1 MPSRLAIAWEKVS
14 LRSKL
19 TGLSVAIIGLLLLV
33 SSFGTVSV
41 LRAYL
46 QQNTDNL
53 LSATASILSQ
63 QNPAQIES
71 RLSAKRLTL
80 PRLPSDYLI
89 SVLDARGETVYRIM
103 ASDASDMTLPNLEAL
118 DLEAVFSTAG
128 VPFDLDQYG
137 DLGEVNID
145 ERDSWR
151 VVAQPFRDFEGSVA
165 VALPNS
171 TNLEL
176 LRQYR
181 AIGGGFGF
189 LLLGLSGLSIWLTIA
204 QALRPLREVERTA
217 KLVASGDLSQRLI
230 ERPGK
235 TEIARLNRS
244 LNTMLDSLE
253 DSVSSR
259 NKTLGQMRRFVAD
272 ASHELRTP
280 LVSVRGYAELYRKGA
295 LKKKS
300 EVQEAMLKIESEAI
314 RMSSLVE
321 SLLTL
326 ARLDENQQLDA
337 KKVDMIELIQS
348 VVKSGS
354 SGDKKLT
361 FTLLTLSGA
370 KLPKDEKIYAEIN
383 EGQIRQVLVNLIE
396 NAKRFSSTKSSIE
409 IGIGQKTEDEIVI
422 EVIDHGEGIPKQLRD
437 KIFERFYRADNSRNR
452 ETGGTGLGLAIVK
465 EIVLLHKGRIEVRDT
480 PQGGATFRVKLPAR
494 HNWV

>member
-1 MPSRLAIAWEKVS
+1 MQSRIGKAWELVS

-19 TGLSVAIIGLLLLV
+19 TGLSVALIGLLLLV
-33 SSFGTVSV
+33 SSFGTVTL

-53 LSATASILSQ
+53 ISSTATILSQ
-63 QNPAQIES
+63 ENPGLIETK
-71 RLSAKRLTL
+71 LLAKRLNL
-80 PRLPSDYLI
+80 PRLPSDYMI
-89 SVLDARGETVYRIM
+89 AVLDAEGETVYRIM
-103 ASDASDMTLPNLEAL
+103 ATDSSNEALPNLSILSLEIAEA
-118 DLEAVFSTAG
+118 TRG
-128 VPFDLDQYG
+128 VPFDLDRTG
-137 DLGEVNID
+137 ALGEVTID
-145 ERDSWR
+145 EGDSWR
-151 VVAQPFRDFEGSVA
+151 VVAKPFRNYDASVV

-189 LLLGLSGLSIWLTIA
+189 LLLALSGLSIWLTIA

-217 KLVASGDLSQRLI
+217 KLVASGDLSQRLM
-230 ERPGK
+230 ERPGN

-244 LNTMLDSLE
+244 LNSMLDSLE

-259 NKTLGQMRRFVAD
+259 NKTVSQMRRFVAD

-280 LVSVRGYAELYRKGA
+280 LVSVRGYAELYRQGA

-300 EVQEAMLKIESEAI
+300 DVQEAMGRIEAEAI

-326 ARLDENQQLDA
+326 ARLDENQKLEAAPVEMVKLVKDIIARDVPGKQKISL
-337 KKVDMIELIQS
+337 S
-348 VVKSGS
+348 V
-354 SGDKKLT
+354 
-361 FTLLTLSGA
+361 LTLSGA
-370 KLPKDEKIYAEIN
+370 KPPSDFSFTAEVN

-396 NAKRFSSTKSSIE
+396 NAKRFSPNKGSIE
-409 IGIGQKTEDEIVI
+409 IAIGQKTDAELTL

-437 KIFERFYRADNSRNR
+437 KVFERFYRADNSRNR
-452 ETGGTGLGLAIVK
+452 DTGGTGLGLAIVR
-465 EIVLLHKGRIEVRDT
+465 EIITLHKGRIEVRET
-480 PQGGATFRVKLPAR
+480 PGGGATFRVKLPTQ

>member
-1 MPSRLAIAWEKVS
+1 
-14 LRSKL
+14 
-19 TGLSVAIIGLLLLV
+19 
-33 SSFGTVSV
+33 
-41 LRAYL
+41 
-46 QQNTDNL
+46 
-53 LSATASILSQ
+53 
-63 QNPAQIES
+63 
-71 RLSAKRLTL
+71 
-80 PRLPSDYLI
+80 
-89 SVLDARGETVYRIM
+89 
-103 ASDASDMTLPNLEAL
+103 
-118 DLEAVFSTAG
+118 
-128 VPFDLDQYG
+128 VPFDLDENG
-137 DLGEVNID
+137 TLGEVTID
-145 ERDSWR
+145 EHDSWR
-151 VVAQPFRDFEGSVA
+151 VVAQPFRDFEGSVV

-217 KLVASGDLSQRLI
+217 QLVASGDLSQRLI

-295 LKKKS
+295 LKKES
-300 EVQEAMLKIESEAI
+300 EVQEAMLRIESEAI

-348 VVKSGS
+348 VIKSGS
-354 SGDKKLT
+354 SADKKLS
-361 FTLLTLSGA
+361 FSVLTLSGA
-370 KLPKDEKIYAEIN
+370 KLPKDEKIFAEIN
-383 EGQIRQVLVNLIE
+383 ESQIRQVLVNLIE
-396 NAKRFSSTKSSIE
+396 NAKRFSANNSSIE
-409 IGIGQKTEDEIVI
+409 IAIGQKTEDEITI
-422 EVIDHGEGIPKQLRD
+422 EVIDHGDGIPKQLRD
-437 KIFERFYRADNSRNR
+437 KVFERFYRADNSRNR

-465 EIVLLHKGRIEVRDT
+465 EIVLLHKGLIEVRDT

>member
-1 MPSRLAIAWEKVS
+1 MQSKIGKAWELVS

-19 TGLSVAIIGLLLLV
+19 TGLSVALIGLLLLV
-33 SSFGTVSV
+33 SSFGTVTL

-53 LSATASILSQ
+53 ISSTATILSQ
-63 QNPAQIES
+63 ENPGLIETK
-71 RLSAKRLTL
+71 LLAKRLNL
-80 PRLPSDYLI
+80 PRLPSDYMI
-89 SVLDARGETVYRIM
+89 AVLDAEGETIYRIM
-103 ASDASDMTLPNLEAL
+103 ATDSSNEALPNLSILSLEIAEA
-118 DLEAVFSTAG
+118 TRG
-128 VPFDLDQYG
+128 VPFDLDRTG
-137 DLGEVNID
+137 ALGEVTID
-145 ERDSWR
+145 EGDSWR
-151 VVAQPFRDFEGSVA
+151 VVAKPFRNYDASVV

-189 LLLGLSGLSIWLTIA
+189 LLLALSGLSIWLTIA

-230 ERPGK
+230 ERPGN

-244 LNTMLDSLE
+244 LNSMLDSLE

-259 NKTLGQMRRFVAD
+259 NKTVSQMRRFVAD

-280 LVSVRGYAELYRKGA
+280 LVSVRGYAELYRQGA

-300 EVQEAMLKIESEAI
+300 DVQEAMGRIEAEAI

-326 ARLDENQQLDA
+326 ARLDENQKLEAAPVEMVKLVKDIIARDVPGPQKISL
-337 KKVDMIELIQS
+337 S
-348 VVKSGS
+348 V
-354 SGDKKLT
+354 
-361 FTLLTLSGA
+361 LTLSGA
-370 KLPKDEKIYAEIN
+370 KPPSDFSFTAEVN

-396 NAKRFSSTKSSIE
+396 NAKRFSPNKGSIE
-409 IGIGQKTEDEIVI
+409 IAIGQKTEAELTL

-437 KIFERFYRADNSRNR
+437 KVFERFYRADNSRNR
-452 ETGGTGLGLAIVK
+452 ETGGTGLGLAIVR
-465 EIVLLHKGRIEVRDT
+465 EIIALHKGRIEVRET
-480 PQGGATFRVKLPAR
+480 PGGGATFRVKLPTQ

>member
-1 MPSRLAIAWEKVS
+1 MQSRIGKAWELVS

-19 TGLSVAIIGLLLLV
+19 TGLSVALIGLLLLV
-33 SSFGTVSV
+33 SSFGTVTL

-53 LSATASILSQ
+53 ISSTATILSQ
-63 QNPAQIES
+63 ENPGLIETK
-71 RLSAKRLTL
+71 LLAKRLNL
-80 PRLPSDYLI
+80 PRLPSDYMI
-89 SVLDARGETVYRIM
+89 AVLDAKGETVYRIM
-103 ASDASDMTLPNLEAL
+103 ATDSSDEALPNLSILSFEIA
-118 DLEAVFSTAG
+118 AATSG
-128 VPFDLDQYG
+128 VPFDLDRTG
-137 DLGEVNID
+137 ALGEVTID

-151 VVAQPFRDFEGSVA
+151 VVAKPFRNYTATVI

-189 LLLGLSGLSIWLTIA
+189 LLLALSGLSIWLTIA

-217 KLVASGDLSQRLI
+217 KLVSSGDLSQRLI
-230 ERPGK
+230 ERPGN

-244 LNTMLDSLE
+244 LNSMLDSLE

-259 NKTLGQMRRFVAD
+259 NKTVSQMRRFVAD

-280 LVSVRGYAELYRKGA
+280 LVSVRGYAELYRQGA
-295 LKKKS
+295 LKKKAD
-300 EVQEAMLKIESEAI
+300 VQEAMSRIEAEAI

-326 ARLDENQQLDA
+326 ARLDENQKLEAAPVEMVKLVRDIIARDVPGKQKISLS
-337 KKVDMIELIQS
+337 LI
-348 VVKSGS
+348 
-354 SGDKKLT
+354 
-361 FTLLTLSGA
+361 TLSGA
-370 KLPKDEKIYAEIN
+370 KPPSDFSFTAEVN

-396 NAKRFSSTKSSIE
+396 NAKRFSPNKGSIE
-409 IGIGQKTEDEIVI
+409 IAIGQKTDDELTL

-437 KIFERFYRADNSRNR
+437 KVFERFYRADNSRNR
-452 ETGGTGLGLAIVK
+452 DTGGTGLGLAIVK
-465 EIVLLHKGRIEVRDT
+465 EIIALHKGRIEVKET
-480 PQGGATFRVKLPAR
+480 PGGGATFRVKLPTQ

>member
-1 MPSRLAIAWEKVS
+1 L
-14 LRSKL
+14 
-19 TGLSVAIIGLLLLV
+19 
-33 SSFGTVSV
+33 
-41 LRAYL
+41 
-46 QQNTDNL
+46 
-53 LSATASILSQ
+53 
-63 QNPAQIES
+63 
-71 RLSAKRLTL
+71 
-80 PRLPSDYLI
+80 
-89 SVLDARGETVYRIM
+89 
-103 ASDASDMTLPNLEAL
+103 L
-118 DLEAVFSTAG
+118 DLNFVFAAAG

-137 DLGEVNID
+137 ALGEVTID
-145 ERDSWR
+145 EHDSWR

-361 FTLLTLSGA
+361 FTVLTLSGA

-409 IGIGQKTEDEIVI
+409 IGIGQKTEDEVVF

-494 HNWV
+494 HDWV

>member
-1 MPSRLAIAWEKVS
+1 MPSKLATAWEKVS

-53 LSATASILSQ
+53 LSATASILAQ
-63 QNPAQIES
+63 QNPAQIQS
-71 RLSAKRLTL
+71 RLEAKRLTL

-89 SVLDARGETVYRIM
+89 AVLDARGETIYRIM

-118 DLEAVFSTAG
+118 DLEAVFATAG
-128 VPFDLDQYG
+128 VPFDLDEYG
-137 DLGEVNID
+137 ALGEVTID

-151 VVAQPFRDFEGSVA
+151 VVAQPFRDFDGSVA
-165 VALPNS
+165 VGLPNS

-300 EVQEAMLKIESEAI
+300 EVQEAMQRIESEAI

-337 KKVDMIELIQS
+337 SKVDMIELVQS
-348 VVKSGS
+348 VIKSS
-354 SGDKKLT
+354 SATDKKLSISV
-361 FTLLTLSGA
+361 LTLSGA
-370 KLPKDEKIYAEIN
+370 KLAKDEKIFAEIN
-383 EGQIRQVLVNLIE
+383 ESQIRQVLVNLIE
-396 NAKRFSSTKSSIE
+396 NAKRFSSNKSSIE
-409 IGIGQKTEDEIVI
+409 VGVGQKTEDEVII

-480 PQGGATFRVKLPAR
+480 PQGGATFRIKLPAR

>member
-1 MPSRLAIAWEKVS
+1 MQSKIGKAWELVS

-19 TGLSVAIIGLLLLV
+19 TGLSVALIGLLLLV
-33 SSFGTVSV
+33 SSFGTVTL

-53 LSATASILSQ
+53 ITTAATLLSQ
-63 QNPAQIES
+63 ENPSLIEPKI
-71 RLSAKRLTL
+71 LAKRLNL

-89 SVLDARGETVYRIM
+89 AVLDPEGKTIYRIM
-103 ASDASDMTLPNLEAL
+103 ASDSDEDDLPNLTILNLAGT
-118 DLEAVFSTAG
+118 AATAG
-128 VPFDLDQYG
+128 LPFDLDEHG
-137 DLGEVNID
+137 GLGEVTID
-145 ERDSWR
+145 EHDSWR
-151 VVAQPFRDFEGSVA
+151 VVAKPFRNYAATVV

-171 TNLEL
+171 ANLEL

-189 LLLGLSGLSIWLTIA
+189 LLLAISGLSIWLTIA

-244 LNTMLDSLE
+244 LNSMLDSLE

-259 NKTLGQMRRFVAD
+259 NKTVSQMRRFVAD

-295 LKKKS
+295 LTKKS
-300 EVQEAMLKIESEAI
+300 EVQEAMGRIEAEAI

-326 ARLDENQQLDA
+326 ARLDENQKLDA
-337 KKVDMIELIQS
+337 APTDLAKLARDIIARDIQGKQKIS
-348 VVKSGS
+348 LS
-354 SGDKKLT
+354 
-361 FTLLTLSGA
+361 LLTLGGA
-370 KLPKDEKIYAEIN
+370 KVPADFSLSAEVN

-396 NAKRFSSTKSSIE
+396 NAKRFSPDKGSIE
-409 IGIGQKTEDEIVI
+409 IAIGQKTDDEITL
-422 EVIDHGEGIPKQLRD
+422 EVVDHGEGIPKQLRD
-437 KIFERFYRADNSRNR
+437 KVFERFYRADNSRNR
-452 ETGGTGLGLAIVK
+452 DTGGTGLGLAIVK
-465 EIVLLHKGRIEVRDT
+465 EIVSLHKGRIEVRET
-480 PQGGATFRVKLPAR
+480 PGGGATFRIKLPAQ

>member
-1 MPSRLAIAWEKVS
+1 MPSKLARAWEQVS

-19 TGLSVAIIGLLLLV
+19 TGLSVAIIGLLLLI

-53 LSATASILSQ
+53 LSATASILAQ
-63 QNPAQIES
+63 QNPAEIES
-71 RLSAKRLTL
+71 RLTAKRLTL

-89 SVLDARGETVYRIM
+89 SVLDPRGETVYRIM

-118 DLEAVFSTAG
+118 DLEVVFSTAG
-128 VPFDLDQYG
+128 VPFDLDQNG
-137 DLGEVNID
+137 SLGEVTID
-145 ERDSWR
+145 EKDSWR

-361 FTLLTLSGA
+361 FTVLTLSGA

-409 IGIGQKTEDEIVI
+409 IGIGQKTEDEVI
-422 EVIDHGEGIPKQLRD
+422 FEVIDHGEGIPKQLRD

-494 HNWV
+494 HDWV

>member
-1 MPSRLAIAWEKVS
+1 MPSKLASAWEKVS

-53 LSATASILSQ
+53 LSATASILAQ
-63 QNPAQIES
+63 QNPSQIES
-71 RLSAKRLTL
+71 KLVAKKLTL

-89 SVLDARGETVYRIM
+89 SILDARGETVYRIM
-103 ASDASDMTLPNLEAL
+103 ASEADDMKLPDLEVL
-118 DLEAVFSTAG
+118 DLGVVISTAG
-128 VPFDLDQYG
+128 VPFDVDQHG
-137 DLGEVNID
+137 DVGEVNID

-151 VVAQPFRDFEGSVA
+151 VVAQPFRAFEGSVA

-189 LLLGLSGLSIWLTIA
+189 LLLALSGLSIWLTIA

-244 LNTMLDSLE
+244 LNSMLDSLE

-300 EVQEAMLKIESEAI
+300 EVQEAMQRIESEAI

-337 KKVDMIELIQS
+337 KKVDMIEL
-348 VVKSGS
+348 VKSVIKTGS
-354 SGDKKLT
+354 SGDKKLS
-361 FTLLTLSGA
+361 FSVLTLSGA
-370 KLPKDEKIYAEIN
+370 KLAKDEKIFAEIN

-409 IGIGQKTEDEIVI
+409 IGIGQKTEDEVI
-422 EVIDHGEGIPKQLRD
+422 IDVIDHGEGIPRQLRD

-465 EIVLLHKGRIEVRDT
+465 EIVLLHKGRIEVRET
-480 PQGGATFRVKLPAR
+480 PQGGATFRVTLPAR

>member
-1 MPSRLAIAWEKVS
+1 MQSRVGKAWELVS

-19 TGLSVAIIGLLLLV
+19 TGLSVALIGLLLLV
-33 SSFGTVSV
+33 SSFGTVTL

-53 LSATASILSQ
+53 ISSAATLLSQ
-63 QNPAQIES
+63 ENPSLIEPKI
-71 RLSAKRLTL
+71 LAKRLNL
-80 PRLPSDYLI
+80 PRLPSDYMI
-89 SVLDARGETVYRIM
+89 AVLDPEGNTIYRIM
-103 ASDASDMTLPNLEAL
+103 ASDSDEDDLPDLSLLNLAGT
-118 DLEAVFSTAG
+118 AATAG
-128 VPFDLDQYG
+128 LPFDLDEHG
-137 DLGEVNID
+137 GLGEVTID
-145 ERDSWR
+145 EHDSWR
-151 VVAQPFRDFEGSVA
+151 VVAKPFRNYAATVV

-171 TNLEL
+171 ANLEL

-189 LLLGLSGLSIWLTIA
+189 LLLAISGLSIWLTIA

-244 LNTMLDSLE
+244 LNSMLDSLE

-259 NKTLGQMRRFVAD
+259 NKTVSQMRRFVAD

-295 LKKKS
+295 LTKKS
-300 EVQEAMLKIESEAI
+300 EVQEAMGRIEAEAI

-326 ARLDENQQLDA
+326 ARLDENQKLDA
-337 KKVDMIELIQS
+337 APTDLAKLARDIIARDIQGKQKIS
-348 VVKSGS
+348 LS
-354 SGDKKLT
+354 
-361 FTLLTLSGA
+361 LLTLGGA
-370 KLPKDEKIYAEIN
+370 KVPADFSLSAEVN

-396 NAKRFSSTKSSIE
+396 NAKRFSPDKGSIE
-409 IGIGQKTEDEIVI
+409 IAIGQKTDDEITL
-422 EVIDHGEGIPKQLRD
+422 EVVDHGEGIPKQLRD
-437 KIFERFYRADNSRNR
+437 KVFERFYRADNSRNR
-452 ETGGTGLGLAIVK
+452 DTGGTGLGLAIVK
-465 EIVLLHKGRIEVRDT
+465 EIVSLHKGRIDVRET
-480 PQGGATFRVKLPAR
+480 PGGGATFRIKLPAQ

>member
-1 MPSRLAIAWEKVS
+1 
-14 LRSKL
+14 
-19 TGLSVAIIGLLLLV
+19 
-33 SSFGTVSV
+33 
-41 LRAYL
+41 
-46 QQNTDNL
+46 L
-53 LSATASILSQ
+53 LSATASILAQ
-63 QNPAQIES
+63 QDPAQIQT
-71 RLSAKRLTL
+71 RLEAKRLTL

-89 SVLDARGETVYRIM
+89 SVLDAQGETIYRIM
-103 ASDASDMTLPNLEAL
+103 ASEASGMELPDLEVL
-118 DLEAVFSTAG
+118 DLDTVFRTAG
-128 VPFDLDQYG
+128 VPFDLDENG
-137 DLGEVNID
+137 TLGEVTID
-145 ERDSWR
+145 EHDSWR
-151 VVAQPFRDFEGSVA
+151 VVAQPFRDFDGSVV

-300 EVQEAMLKIESEAI
+300 EVQEAMLRIESEAI

-337 KKVDMIELIQS
+337 KKVDMIELVQS
-348 VVKSGS
+348 VIKGS
-354 SGDKKLT
+354 SATDKKLS
-361 FTLLTLSGA
+361 FTVLTLSGA
-370 KLPKDEKIYAEIN
+370 KLAKDEKIFAEIN
-383 EGQIRQVLVNLIE
+383 ESQIRQVLVNLIE
-396 NAKRFSSTKSSIE
+396 NAKRFSSNKSSIE
-409 IGIGQKTEDEIVI
+409 VGVGQKTEDEVII

-465 EIVLLHKGRIEVRDT
+465 EIVLLHKGRIEVRET

>member
-1 MPSRLAIAWEKVS
+1 MQSRIGKAWELVS

-19 TGLSVAIIGLLLLV
+19 TGLSVALIGLLLLV
-33 SSFGTVSV
+33 SSFGTVSL

-53 LSATASILSQ
+53 ITSAATLLSQ
-63 QNPAQIES
+63 ENPSLIEPKI
-71 RLSAKRLTL
+71 LAKRLNL

-89 SVLDARGETVYRIM
+89 AVLDLEGNTIYRIM
-103 ASDASDMTLPNLEAL
+103 ASDSDEDDLPNLAIL
-118 DLEAVFSTAG
+118 NLAGTAATAG
-128 VPFDLDQYG
+128 LPFDLDQHG
-137 DLGEVNID
+137 GLGEVTID
-145 ERDSWR
+145 EHNSWR
-151 VVAQPFRDFEGSVA
+151 VVAKPFRNFAATVV

-171 TNLEL
+171 ANLEL

-189 LLLGLSGLSIWLTIA
+189 LLLAISGLSIWLTIA

-217 KLVASGDLSQRLI
+217 KLVSSGDLSQRLI
-230 ERPGK
+230 ERPGN

-244 LNTMLDSLE
+244 LNSMLDSLE

-259 NKTLGQMRRFVAD
+259 NKTVSQMRRFVAD

-280 LVSVRGYAELYRKGA
+280 LVSVRGYAELYRQGA

-300 EVQEAMLKIESEAI
+300 EVQEAMGRIEAEAI

-326 ARLDENQQLDA
+326 ARLDENQKLEA
-337 KKVDMIELIQS
+337 TPVDM
-348 VVKSGS
+348 VKLSREIIARDVQGKQKIS
-354 SGDKKLT
+354 L
-361 FTLLTLSGA
+361 TLLTLGGA
-370 KLPKDEKIYAEIN
+370 KLPAGFSLSAEVN
-383 EGQIRQVLVNLIE
+383 ESQIRQVLVNLIE
-396 NAKRFSSTKSSIE
+396 NAKRFSPNKGSIE
-409 IGIGQKTEDEIVI
+409 IAIGQKTEDEVI
-422 EVIDHGEGIPKQLRD
+422 LEVIDHGEGIPKQLRD
-437 KIFERFYRADNSRNR
+437 KVFERFYRADNSRNR
-452 ETGGTGLGLAIVK
+452 DTGGTGLGLAIVK
-465 EIVLLHKGRIEVRDT
+465 EIVTLHKGRIEVRET
-480 PQGGATFRVKLPAR
+480 PGGGATFRIKLPAQ

>member
-1 MPSRLAIAWEKVS
+1 MQSKIGKAWELVS

-19 TGLSVAIIGLLLLV
+19 TGLSVALIGLLLLV
-33 SSFGTVSV
+33 SSFGTVTL

-53 LSATASILSQ
+53 ITTAATLLSQ
-63 QNPAQIES
+63 ENPSLIEPKI
-71 RLSAKRLTL
+71 LAKRLNL

-89 SVLDARGETVYRIM
+89 AVLDPEGKTIYRIM
-103 ASDASDMTLPNLEAL
+103 ASDSDEDDLPDLSILNLAGT
-118 DLEAVFSTAG
+118 AATAG
-128 VPFDLDQYG
+128 LPFDLDEHG
-137 DLGEVNID
+137 GLGEVTID
-145 ERDSWR
+145 EHDSWR
-151 VVAQPFRDFEGSVA
+151 VVAKPFRNYAATVV

-171 TNLEL
+171 ANLEL

-189 LLLGLSGLSIWLTIA
+189 LLLAISGLSIWLTIA

-244 LNTMLDSLE
+244 LNSMLDSLE

-259 NKTLGQMRRFVAD
+259 NKTLSQMRRFVAD

-295 LKKKS
+295 LTKKS
-300 EVQEAMLKIESEAI
+300 EVQEAMGRIEAEAI

-326 ARLDENQQLDA
+326 ARLDENQKLDA
-337 KKVDMIELIQS
+337 APTDLAKLARDIIARDIQGKQKIS
-348 VVKSGS
+348 LS
-354 SGDKKLT
+354 
-361 FTLLTLSGA
+361 LLTLGGA
-370 KLPKDEKIYAEIN
+370 KVPADFSLSAEVN

-396 NAKRFSSTKSSIE
+396 NAKRFSPDKGSIE
-409 IGIGQKTEDEIVI
+409 IAIGQKTDDEITL
-422 EVIDHGEGIPKQLRD
+422 EVVDHGEGIPKQLRD
-437 KIFERFYRADNSRNR
+437 KVFERFYRADNSRNR
-452 ETGGTGLGLAIVK
+452 DTGGTGLGLAIVK
-465 EIVLLHKGRIEVRDT
+465 EIVSLHKGRIEVRET
-480 PQGGATFRVKLPAR
+480 PGGGATFRIKLPAQ

>member
-1 MPSRLAIAWEKVS
+1 MQSRVGKAWELVS

-19 TGLSVAIIGLLLLV
+19 TGLAVALIGLLLLV
-33 SSFGTVSV
+33 SSFGTVTL

-53 LSATASILSQ
+53 ISSAATLLSQ
-63 QNPAQIES
+63 ENPSLIEPKI
-71 RLSAKRLTL
+71 LAKRLNL

-89 SVLDARGETVYRIM
+89 AVLDPEGNTIYRIT
-103 ASDASDMTLPNLEAL
+103 ASDSDGDDLPNLSILNLAGT
-118 DLEAVFSTAG
+118 AATAG
-128 VPFDLDQYG
+128 LPFDLDQHG
-137 DLGEVNID
+137 GLGEVTID
-145 ERDSWR
+145 EHDSWR
-151 VVAQPFRDFEGSVA
+151 VVAKPFRNYAATVV

-171 TNLEL
+171 ANLEL

-189 LLLGLSGLSIWLTIA
+189 LLLAISGLSIWLTIA

-244 LNTMLDSLE
+244 LNSMLDSLE

-259 NKTLGQMRRFVAD
+259 NKTLSQMRRFVAD

-295 LKKKS
+295 LTKKS
-300 EVQEAMLKIESEAI
+300 EVSEAMGRIEAEAI

-326 ARLDENQQLDA
+326 ARLDENQKLDA
-337 KKVDMIELIQS
+337 VPTDLA
-348 VVKSGS
+348 
-354 SGDKKLT
+354 KLARDIIARDVQGKHKISLS
-361 FTLLTLSGA
+361 LLTLGGA
-370 KLPKDEKIYAEIN
+370 KVPADFSLSAEVN

-396 NAKRFSSTKSSIE
+396 NAKRFSPDKGSIE
-409 IGIGQKTEDEIVI
+409 IAIGQKTDDEVI
-422 EVIDHGEGIPKQLRD
+422 LDVIDHGEGIPKQLRD
-437 KIFERFYRADNSRNR
+437 KVFERFYRADNSRNR
-452 ETGGTGLGLAIVK
+452 DTGGTGLGLSIVK
-465 EIVLLHKGRIEVRDT
+465 EIVTLHKGRIEVRET
-480 PQGGATFRVKLPAR
+480 PGGGATFRIKLPTQ

>member
-1 MPSRLAIAWEKVS
+1 
-14 LRSKL
+14 L
-19 TGLSVAIIGLLLLV
+19 TGLSVALIGLLLLV
-33 SSFGTVSV
+33 SSFGTVTL

-53 LSATASILSQ
+53 ISSAATLLSQ
-63 QNPAQIES
+63 ENPSLIEPKI
-71 RLSAKRLTL
+71 LAKRLNL

-89 SVLDARGETVYRIM
+89 AVLDLEGNTIYRIM
-103 ASDASDMTLPNLEAL
+103 ASDSDEDDLPNLAIL
-118 DLEAVFSTAG
+118 NLAGTAATAG
-128 VPFDLDQYG
+128 LPFDLDQHG
-137 DLGEVNID
+137 GLGEVTID
-145 ERDSWR
+145 EHNSWR
-151 VVAQPFRDFEGSVA
+151 VVAKPFRNFAATVV

-171 TNLEL
+171 ANLEL

-189 LLLGLSGLSIWLTIA
+189 LLLAISGLSIWLTIA

-244 LNTMLDSLE
+244 LNSMLDSLE

-259 NKTLGQMRRFVAD
+259 NKTVSQMRRFVAD

-295 LKKKS
+295 LTKKS
-300 EVQEAMLKIESEAI
+300 EVQEAMGRIEAEAI

-326 ARLDENQQLDA
+326 ARLDENQKLDA
-337 KKVDMIELIQS
+337 APTDLAKLARDIIARNIQGKQKIS
-348 VVKSGS
+348 LS
-354 SGDKKLT
+354 
-361 FTLLTLSGA
+361 LLTLGGA
-370 KLPKDEKIYAEIN
+370 KVPADFSLSAEVN

-396 NAKRFSSTKSSIE
+396 NAKRFSPDKGSIE
-409 IGIGQKTEDEIVI
+409 IAIGQKTDDEITL
-422 EVIDHGEGIPKQLRD
+422 EVVDHGEGIPKQLRD
-437 KIFERFYRADNSRNR
+437 KVFERFYRADNSRNR
-452 ETGGTGLGLAIVK
+452 DTGGTGLGLAIVK
-465 EIVLLHKGRIEVRDT
+465 EIVSLHKGRIDVRET
-480 PQGGATFRVKLPAR
+480 PGGGATFRIKLPAQ

>member
-1 MPSRLAIAWEKVS
+1 MASEGDDM
-14 LRSKL
+14 KL
-19 TGLSVAIIGLLLLV
+19 PDL
-33 SSFGTVSV
+33 
-41 LRAYL
+41 
-46 QQNTDNL
+46 
-53 LSATASILSQ
+53 
-63 QNPAQIES
+63 E
-71 RLSAKRLTL
+71 
-80 PRLPSDYLI
+80 
-89 SVLDARGETVYRIM
+89 VLDLGVVI
-103 ASDASDMTLPNLEAL
+103 
-118 DLEAVFSTAG
+118 STAG
-128 VPFDLDQYG
+128 VPFDVDQYG

-151 VVAQPFRDFEGSVA
+151 VVAQPFRAFEGSVA

-171 TNLEL
+171 ANLEL

-189 LLLGLSGLSIWLTIA
+189 LLLALSGLSIWLTIA

-244 LNTMLDSLE
+244 LNSMLDSLE

-300 EVQEAMLKIESEAI
+300 EVQEAMQRIESEAI

-337 KKVDMIELIQS
+337 KKIDMIELVKS
-348 VVKSGS
+348 VVKTGS
-354 SGDKKLT
+354 SGDKKLSYSV
-361 FTLLTLSGA
+361 LTLSGA
-370 KLPKDEKIYAEIN
+370 KLHKDEKIFAEIN
-383 EGQIRQVLVNLIE
+383 ESQIRQVLVNLIE

-409 IGIGQKTEDEIVI
+409 IGIGQKTEDEVI
-422 EVIDHGEGIPKQLRD
+422 IDVIDHGEGIPRQLRD

-465 EIVLLHKGRIEVRDT
+465 EIVLLHKGRIEVRET

>member
-1 MPSRLAIAWEKVS
+1 
-14 LRSKL
+14 
-19 TGLSVAIIGLLLLV
+19 
-33 SSFGTVSV
+33 
-41 LRAYL
+41 
-46 QQNTDNL
+46 
-53 LSATASILSQ
+53 
-63 QNPAQIES
+63 
-71 RLSAKRLTL
+71 
-80 PRLPSDYLI
+80 
-89 SVLDARGETVYRIM
+89 
-103 ASDASDMTLPNLEAL
+103 
-118 DLEAVFSTAG
+118 
-128 VPFDLDQYG
+128 
-137 DLGEVNID
+137 
-145 ERDSWR
+145 
-151 VVAQPFRDFEGSVA
+151 VA

-189 LLLGLSGLSIWLTIA
+189 LLLALSGLSIWLTIA

-244 LNTMLDSLE
+244 LNSMLDSLE

-300 EVQEAMLKIESEAI
+300 EVQEAMQRIESEAI

-326 ARLDENQQLDA
+326 ARLDENQELDA
-337 KKVDMIELIQS
+337 KKVDMIELVRS
-348 VVKSGS
+348 VIKTGS
-354 SGDKKLT
+354 AGDKKLS
-361 FTLLTLSGA
+361 FAVLTLSGA
-370 KLPKDEKIYAEIN
+370 KLDKDEKIYAEIN
-383 EGQIRQVLVNLIE
+383 ESQIRQVLVNLIE
-396 NAKRFSSTKSSIE
+396 NAKRFSSNNSSIE
-409 IGIGQKTEDEIVI
+409 IGVGQKTEDEVIV

-465 EIVLLHKGRIEVRDT
+465 EIVLLHKGRIEVRET
-480 PQGGATFRVKLPAR
+480 PQGGATFRVRLPVR

>member
-1 MPSRLAIAWEKVS
+1 MQSKIGKAWELVS

-19 TGLSVAIIGLLLLV
+19 TGLSVALIGLLLLV
-33 SSFGTVSV
+33 SSFGTVTL

-53 LSATASILSQ
+53 ISSTATILSQ
-63 QNPAQIES
+63 ENPGLIETK
-71 RLSAKRLTL
+71 LLAKRLNL
-80 PRLPSDYLI
+80 PRLPSDYMI
-89 SVLDARGETVYRIM
+89 AVLDAEGETIYRIM
-103 ASDASDMTLPNLEAL
+103 ATDSSNEALPNLSILSLEIAEA
-118 DLEAVFSTAG
+118 TRG
-128 VPFDLDQYG
+128 VPFDLDRTG
-137 DLGEVNID
+137 ALGEVTID
-145 ERDSWR
+145 EGDSWR
-151 VVAQPFRDFEGSVA
+151 VVAKPFRNYDASVV

-189 LLLGLSGLSIWLTIA
+189 LLLALSGLSIWLTIA

-230 ERPGK
+230 ERPGN

-244 LNTMLDSLE
+244 LNSMLDSLE

-259 NKTLGQMRRFVAD
+259 NKTVSQMRRFVAD

-280 LVSVRGYAELYRKGA
+280 LVSVRGYAELYRQGA

-300 EVQEAMLKIESEAI
+300 DVQEAMGRIEAEAI

-326 ARLDENQQLDA
+326 ARLGENQKLEAAPVEMVKLVKDIIARDVPGKQKISL
-337 KKVDMIELIQS
+337 S
-348 VVKSGS
+348 V
-354 SGDKKLT
+354 
-361 FTLLTLSGA
+361 LTLSGA
-370 KLPKDEKIYAEIN
+370 KPPSDFSFTAEVN

-396 NAKRFSSTKSSIE
+396 NAKRFSPNKGSIE
-409 IGIGQKTEDEIVI
+409 IAIGQKTDDELTL

-437 KIFERFYRADNSRNR
+437 KVFERFYRADNSRNR
-452 ETGGTGLGLAIVK
+452 ETGGTGLGLAIVR
-465 EIVLLHKGRIEVRDT
+465 EIIALHKGRIEVRET
-480 PQGGATFRVKLPAR
+480 PGGGATFRVKLPTQ

>member
-19 TGLSVAIIGLLLLV
+19 TGLSVAIIGLLLLI

-71 RLSAKRLTL
+71 RLNAKRLTL

-89 SVLDARGETVYRIM
+89 SVLDARGQTVYRIM

-118 DLEAVFSTAG
+118 DLESVFSTAG

-137 DLGEVNID
+137 ALGEVTID
-145 ERDSWR
+145 EKDSWR
-151 VVAQPFRDFEGSVA
+151 VVAQPFRDFDGSVA

-300 EVQEAMLKIESEAI
+300 EVQEAMLRIESEAI

-348 VVKSGS
+348 VIKTGS
-354 SGDKKLT
+354 SGDKKLS
-361 FTLLTLSGA
+361 FSVLTLSGA
-370 KLPKDEKIYAEIN
+370 KLPKDEKIFAEIN
-383 EGQIRQVLVNLIE
+383 ESQIRQVLVNLIE
-396 NAKRFSSTKSSIE
+396 NAKRFSSPKSSIE
-409 IGIGQKTEDEIVI
+409 IGVGQKTEDEVVI

>member
-1 MPSRLAIAWEKVS
+1 
-14 LRSKL
+14 
-19 TGLSVAIIGLLLLV
+19 
-33 SSFGTVSV
+33 
-41 LRAYL
+41 
-46 QQNTDNL
+46 
-53 LSATASILSQ
+53 
-63 QNPAQIES
+63 
-71 RLSAKRLTL
+71 
-80 PRLPSDYLI
+80 
-89 SVLDARGETVYRIM
+89 
-103 ASDASDMTLPNLEAL
+103 LEV
-118 DLEAVFSTAG
+118 VFSTAG
-128 VPFDLDQYG
+128 VPFDLDKYG
-137 DLGEVNID
+137 ALGEVTID

-295 LKKKS
+295 IKKKS
-300 EVQEAMLKIESEAI
+300 EVQEAMLRIESEAI

-337 KKVDMIELIQS
+337 KKVDMIELVQS
-348 VVKSGS
+348 VIKTGASK
-354 SGDKKLT
+354 DKKVT
-361 FTLLTLSGA
+361 FTVLTLSGA
-370 KLPKDEKIYAEIN
+370 KLPRDQQVFAEVN
-383 EGQIRQVLVNLIE
+383 ESQIRQVLVNLIE
-396 NAKRFSSTKSSIE
+396 NAKRFSPNKSSIE
-409 IGIGQKTEDEIVI
+409 IGIGQKTEDEVII